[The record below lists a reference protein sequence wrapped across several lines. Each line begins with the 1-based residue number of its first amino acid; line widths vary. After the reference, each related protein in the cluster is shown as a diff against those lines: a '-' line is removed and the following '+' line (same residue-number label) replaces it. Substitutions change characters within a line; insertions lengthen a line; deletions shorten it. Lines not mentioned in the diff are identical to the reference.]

1 MNETIEY
8 RFSAGRKEYVVKRSD
23 KLLRRTYN
31 MNTFRGHPWMTYS
44 GTDRIE
50 GDGIIK
56 PALYSQADS
65 LGRQYL
71 FSIGPWWVDANHSH
85 PGYGYLSLVFIAL
98 LRPDQMQEMSF
109 NPTLSY
115 PTMRNM
121 KIAGKIRGN
130 SIDLKGAD
138 LVFWFQCYSDKI
150 GKKVNYA
157 LIGQTLNDKLINGKI
172 NDFELDIDVSDTNNW
187 ICLGSCIEKSYIY
200 GELPIGEVDTD
211 KPINMGF
218 ILIPLDVKP
227 IWPDELNS
235 VSPMNL
241 SPDSMWPVDT
251 SLLPA
256 GAIALYELEVD
267 YYSNYQVL
275 LDRL

>member
-1 MNETIEY
+1 MDDITEC
-8 RFSAGRKEYVVKRSD
+8 RFSAGGREYVVKRSD

-44 GTDRIE
+44 GADRIE

-71 FSIGPWWVDANHSH
+71 FSTGPWWVDANHSH
-85 PGYGYLSLVFIAL
+85 PGYGYLSLVFIAV
-98 LRPDQMQEMSF
+98 LRPDQMREMSF
-109 NPTLSY
+109 NPNLSY

-121 KIAGKIRGN
+121 KITGKIRGN
-130 SIDLKGAD
+130 NVDLKGAD

-157 LIGQTLNDKLINGKI
+157 LIGQTLNDKLVNGKV
-172 NDFELDIDVSDTNNW
+172 NEFELNIDAPVNDDW
-187 ICLGSCIEKSYIY
+187 VCLGSCIEKSYMY
-200 GELPIGEVDTD
+200 GDLPIEDLDSD

-218 ILIPLDVKP
+218 VLIPLNVKP
-227 IWPDELNS
+227 IWPDEFS
-235 VSPMNL
+235 AVSPMNL
-241 SPDSMWPVDT
+241 NPESLWPVDT
-251 SLLPA
+251 ALLPT
-256 GAIALYELEVD
+256 GAIALYALDID
-267 YYSNYQVL
+267 YYSNYQVML
-275 LDRL
+275 KRA